1 MFIRDILLGLSLLG
15 WAQAATIP
23 VLDSRDASDEVWDA
37 IVVGG
42 GPSGLSAL
50 SGLAR
55 VRRKAILIDSGEYRN
70 NATRHMH
77 DVIGLDG
84 KFLADSGMNTENETK
99 KTNPR
104 PK

>member
-1 MFIRDILLGLSLLG
+1 MLFRPLLSCLCLLGL
-15 WAQAATIP
+15 AQAAILP
-23 VLDSRDASDEVWDA
+23 AAAHSARAEGDEVYDA

-70 NATRHMH
+70 AATRHMH

-84 KFLADSGMNTENETK
+84 
-99 KTNPR
+99 
-104 PK
+104 

>member
-1 MFIRDILLGLSLLG
+1 MLFSTLFSGLCLSGL
-15 WAQAATIP
+15 AQAVAISSPAAVESRATDDDP
-23 VLDSRDASDEVWDA
+23 NHYDA

-84 KFLADSGMNTENETK
+84 KKIRCHPCLT
-99 KTNPR
+99 
-104 PK
+104 